1 MVRHLLASL
10 ALFLVSGAA
19 PSIAQRVD
27 TARVTLPEIR
37 VEAARGSVSA
47 PADATF
53 SYSIRTRKPAGM
65 DAEWDGSAA
74 RLLRATPGLF
84 ASDRGHLALGDRLTL
99 RGMGARAGF
108 GVRGIQV
115 VLDRI
120 PLTLPDGQ
128 AVTEGVEAGIVRRV
142 EVLRGPAARFWGNG
156 SGGAILFDT
165 FPTGDERPFVRLQV
179 AASGFGTRSA
189 LAEASGDTPLGPVR
203 AWFSGFGTDG
213 FRDHAEGRLIR
224 AGLGGQVRLL
234 ESAALRW
241 VISGVD
247 QDVRAPGALTAS
259 EVSLD
264 PSTAD
269 PRYLATSSGKISR
282 QVQAGTSLL
291 APLYGG
297 VTDVSVH
304 AVRRSLDN
312 ALPFAWIGVE
322 RAVGGVRA
330 SWRRDVGAFGVTA
343 TFDGGL
349 QSDDRVNAAND
360 GGREGATRSLDQRE
374 RVLSFAGAVITSWSI
389 LPSLSIQAGSRFDR
403 LRISLDDALTLDGDQ
418 SGVRTFS
425 DWSPSIGMRLGIG
438 RSTVFASWSTAFE
451 SPTTTELV
459 NRADGLGGFNPN
471 VGPQRTQG
479 MEAGVRFAGARMSVD
494 FGLFDLDVDDLLGSF
509 ESQVDGRTYYRNTG
523 RARSSGADAAFSWV
537 LPPSIEVEATALLSR
552 FRFSSGDLDGLRVPG
567 VPERLGRLRF
577 TWSPGSARVAVGAE
591 ARSSMTVDDAGTAL
605 EGSVFTLETEASWG
619 ATVGTVVLRPFAA
632 VRNLTDARYA
642 SAILPNARAGR
653 YFDPA
658 PGRTLTMGLSVRY

>member
-1 MVRHLLASL
+1 MVRLLSASL
-10 ALFLVSGAA
+10 ALFILTGAA
-19 PSIAQRVD
+19 EALAQRVD
-27 TARVTLPEIR
+27 TSRVVLPEIR
-37 VEAARGSVSA
+37 VEAARGAVSA
-47 PADATF
+47 PTDAAF
-53 SYSIRTRKPAGM
+53 SYSIRSRKPAEM
-65 DAEWDGSAA
+65 DAVWDGSAA

-99 RGMGARAGF
+99 RGLGARAGF
-108 GVRGIQV
+108 GVRGVQV
-115 VLDRI
+115 VLDGI

-165 FPTGDERPFVRLQV
+165 FPTGDERPFVRLQF
-179 AASGFGTRSA
+179 AASGFGTRST
-189 LAEASGDTPLGPVR
+189 LAEAAGDTPLGPLR
-203 AWFSGFGTDG
+203 AWVSGFGTDG
-213 FRDHAEGRLIR
+213 FRDHADGRLIR
-224 AGLGGQVRLL
+224 GGLGGRIRFL
-234 ESAALRW
+234 EDASLRW
-241 VISGVD
+241 VVSGVN
-247 QDVRAPGALTAS
+247 QDVRAPGALTAA
-259 EVSLD
+259 EVSAD
-264 PSTAD
+264 PSSAD
-269 PRYLATSSGKISR
+269 PRYLATSSGKISS
-282 QVQAGTSLL
+282 QFQAGTSLL

-297 VTDVSVH
+297 VADLSVH

-322 RAVGGVRA
+322 RKAGGVRA
-330 SWRRDVGAFGVTA
+330 SWRRDVGAFGVTS
-343 TFDGGL
+343 TLDGGL
-349 QSDDRVNAAND
+349 QSDDRVNATND

-389 LPSLSIQAGSRFDR
+389 IPSLSIQAGSRFDR
-403 LRISLDDALTLDGDQ
+403 LRISLDDALALDGDE

-425 DWSPSIGMRLGIG
+425 DWSPSLGVRYQVS

-471 VGPQRTQG
+471 VGPQRTRG
-479 MEAGVRFAGARMSVD
+479 LEAGVRFEGERLSVD

-509 ESQVDGRTYYRNTG
+509 ESSVDGRTYYRNTG
-523 RARSSGADAAFSWV
+523 RARSSGADAAISWV
-537 LPPSIEVEATALLSR
+537 LSPSMEVEATALFSR
-552 FRFSSGDLDGLRVPG
+552 FRFTSGDLTGLRVPG
-567 VPERLGRLRF
+567 VPEHLGRVGF
-577 TWSPGSARVAVGAE
+577 TWSPGSARVAVGAD
-591 ARSSMTVDDAGTAL
+591 ARSSMTVDDAATAL

-619 ATVGTVVLRPFAA
+619 TTVGGVVLRPFAA

-653 YFDPA
+653 YYDPA
-658 PGRTLTMGLSVRY
+658 PGRTLTMGVSLRY